1 MLNKFICYFIC
12 LFLVLGGELNG
23 ENYDIIL
30 IFILDINNY
39 NYDGQNNY
47 FKNYLLFGNFN
58 NYFFEKG

>member
-1 MLNKFICYFIC
+1 M
-12 LFLVLGGELNG
+12 NG

-58 NYFFEKG
+58 NYFLENG